1 MAKRIPGPDGAPG
14 RLLRAALGVFNDVG
28 VNAASIHDI
37 CARAN
42 VSIGSAY
49 HHFGSKQALAD
60 ALLVEGL
67 RDHARALG
75 ARLARCRGAE
85 AGVRALVETLIDWIE
100 AHPAWARFI
109 YTVSATPPG
118 GGSAGLADVNA
129 EYRALVDGY
138 FAPHVAAGALRAL
151 PADVAASVIL
161 GPVHDYARRALA
173 GQTTASLRA
182 RRALFADVAWE
193 VARGTRPTPVRRRR

>member
-1 MAKRIPGPDGAPG
+1 MPSRIPGQDGAPG
-14 RLLRAALGVFNDVG
+14 RLLRAALAVFNDVG

-37 CARAN
+37 CARAD

-60 ALLVEGL
+60 TLLVEGL
-67 RDHARALG
+67 RDHARTLG
-75 ARLARCRGAE
+75 ARLGRCRGAE
-85 AGVRALVETLIDWIE
+85 AGIRALVETLVDWIE
-100 AHPAWARFI
+100 AHPEWARFI

-118 GGSAGLADVNA
+118 RAVQGLAAANA

-138 FAPHVAAGALRAL
+138 FAPHAASGALRAL
-151 PADVAASVIL
+151 PADAAASVIL

-173 GQTTASLRA
+173 GQSLAPLRK
-182 RRALFADVAWE
+182 RRALFADIAWE
-193 VARGTRPTPVRRRR
+193 AARGARARRSRRR